1 MNAKAF
7 DPAPA
12 GFTFVIDTLYLYK
25 NTLAAELRLATRCVQ
40 PRERAVR

>member
-1 MNAKAF
+1 MNTKVF

-25 NTLAAELRLATRCVQ
+25 KVLVAEWSLS
-40 PRERAVR
+40 RA

>member
-1 MNAKAF
+1 MQF

-25 NTLAAELRLATRCVQ
+25 NTLAAELRLATRW
-40 PRERAVR
+40 RALNKDQ